1 MNPQYRPEIDGLR
14 AIAVLLVIGFHAA
27 PALVPGGFI
36 GVDIFFVISG
46 YLIAGLI
53 HADLE
58 QGRFS
63 ALLFYARRC
72 RRIVPALALVL
83 AATWGL
89 GWIEMFADE
98 FENLGKHM
106 IGGAGFAANLVLAAE
121 TGYFSA
127 GAETKPLLHLWSL
140 GIEEQFYLVWPII
153 AVLVFRRQFR
163 ASVVLSALGAASLG
177 LYLLTWH
184 FDPVLAFYLLPARF
198 WEILAGAGLAYYERS
213 GGAATPGVGLPLA
226 AAGLILVAAF
236 GLDAGTLPA
245 HLLPLVAVAA
255 ALMIILPGGDARIT
269 TVALASRPM
278 VFVGL
283 ISYPLYLWHWPLLSF
298 ARLAVPEGE
307 PLAPSLA
314 ASALVAAFVLATLTW
329 LLVERPLRTR
339 VFPIERNRKAA
350 GPCLASGG
358 AALALLAALGA
369 ATLAMQGL
377 PGRLEGFLS
386 AHQVVESEV
395 QWQRKHY
402 VDAECQRTEG
412 FRDAPL
418 CRRSGGRLAVAVI
431 GDSHANQLMPGLL
444 DVFGSEAIGV
454 IHVGEGGCPGLPGV
468 RVVSQQGKRMCPPDF
483 HGYLDFVISHA
494 EIRHVLI
501 ASRVSLYADPTTGYR
516 LLEDGAGAM
525 AAQQG
530 LSNAQAL
537 ARGYSNLIATLRA
550 AGKEVIVVSEAPRLG
565 FHPRDCVARRPFGF
579 NVRTPCSQAA
589 DTARLEASEAL
600 IKVLRS
606 TDQSLKVFDVGAMLC
621 HRGVCTAMAGGTLLY
636 RDTNHLSV
644 AGSRRVAEQ
653 LRPVIATSP

>member
-1 MNPQYRPEIDGLR
+1 LPLTWFSRPK
-14 AIAVLLVIGFHAA
+14 
-27 PALVPGGFI
+27 P
-36 GVDIFFVISG
+36 
-46 YLIAGLI
+46 
-53 HADLE
+53 
-58 QGRFS
+58 
-63 ALLFYARRC
+63 
-72 RRIVPALALVL
+72 
-83 AATWGL
+83 
-89 GWIEMFADE
+89 
-98 FENLGKHM
+98 
-106 IGGAGFAANLVLAAE
+106 
-121 TGYFSA
+121 GYFDA

-177 LYLLTWH
+177 LYLLAWH

-226 AAGLILVAAF
+226 AVGLILVAAF
-236 GLDAGTLPA
+236 GLDAGALPA

-255 ALMIILPGGDARIT
+255 ALMIILPGGDARIP
-269 TVALASRPM
+269 TVALASRPV

-307 PLAPSLA
+307 PLAPSLVV
-314 ASALVAAFVLATLTW
+314 SALVAAFVLATLTW

-350 GPCLASGG
+350 GACLASGG
-358 AALALLAALGA
+358 AALTLLAALGA

-412 FRDAPL
+412 FHEAPL

-468 RVVSQQGKRMCPPDF
+468 RVVSQHGKRMCPPDF
-483 HGYLDFVISHA
+483 HGYLDFVISNA

-525 AAQQG
+525 TAQQG

-550 AGKEVIVVSEAPRLG
+550 AGKEVIVVSEAPRLS
-565 FHPRDCVARRPFGF
+565 FHPRDCVARRPFGLS
-579 NVRTPCSQAA
+579 VRTPCSQAA

-600 IKVLRS
+600 IKDAAEHRPELESLRRRRDALPPGRMHRDGRRNAALPRYESPQRGRKQARRRAAPLADSYIAMTRASSRRLASAGRIFPAISASGVVTVSPLTIPTS
-606 TDQSLKVFDVGAMLC
+606 TPCLPPASAS
-621 HRGVCTAMAGGTLLY
+621 TAA
-636 RDTNHLSV
+636 
-644 AGSRRVAEQ
+644 APRRVASTRSAALGIPPRTTWPRRVTRRSKPID
-653 LRPVIATSP
+653 LRCSP